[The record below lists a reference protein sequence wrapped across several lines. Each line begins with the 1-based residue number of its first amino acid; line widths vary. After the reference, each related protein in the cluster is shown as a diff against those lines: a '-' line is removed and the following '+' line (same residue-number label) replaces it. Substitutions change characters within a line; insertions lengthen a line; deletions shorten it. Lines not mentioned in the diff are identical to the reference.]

1 MGLRANDCD
10 YKSDQVCQVYIFFG
24 DKNNNLASLKS
35 LLISKTKWTDYME
48 YLLHLIAINLNEEVL
63 PMNIIMNQE
72 SFPYCICDISLP
84 QYNTGY
90 VYMLVSFKYFNY

>member
-1 MGLRANDCD
+1 
-10 YKSDQVCQVYIFFG
+10 
-24 DKNNNLASLKS
+24 
-35 LLISKTKWTDYME
+35 ME